1 MITLTAKL
9 SLTGDSNGTLSNATS
24 NLSKNNVSSDL
35 SAILGVEEQNAN
47 PFIIGASKVGDK
59 STFASENCGVFIGNQ
74 FAQRNQ
80 LAQGNTFANS
90 YSITLSGSNI
100 DLFTIAFDIINKR
113 YPNSI
118 IVDKTPYECDGAIVS
133 IDTKNKSDSHTIEIS
148 NWNANGYPLV
158 ISGIYLG
165 EKINIDNSNLISLST
180 SIFDRSDYKLPS
192 YGIISNVGD
201 LEFNDNKGK
210 VLYYAEN
217 LLLTSDLKV
226 VVKLNNTITHKSEQV
241 AVMETGTWTYDNDN
255 KSVSVTL
262 KDDLEEWQDIQVKG
276 FGYDPR
282 NPNAVL
288 TNKSMEDLYKWL
300 QNESRT
306 PSKYNMLAFDE
317 LDSNTKSV
325 LSKTIISYPLLE
337 NGTLWEQWNKLC
349 EVCGLYIYKNNKGE
363 TVCSNTYGS

>member
-24 NLSKNNVSSDL
+24 NLSKNNISSDL

-47 PFIIGASKVGDK
+47 PFIIGASKVGDS
-59 STFASENCGVFIGNQ
+59 STFASENCGVFVGNQ
-74 FAQRNQ
+74 FAQ
-80 LAQGNTFANS
+80 GNTFTNS

-100 DLFTIAFDIINKR
+100 DLFTIAFDIIHKR
-113 YPNSI
+113 HPNTI
-118 IVDKTPYECDGAIVS
+118 IVDGATYECNNAICT
-133 IDTKNKSDSHTIEIS
+133 ITANKSSTHTIVIN
-148 NWNANGYPLV
+148 NWNADGYPLV

-192 YGIISNVGD
+192 YGIISNVGN

-255 KSVSVTL
+255 KSVSVSL
-262 KDDLEEWQDIQVKG
+262 KDDLEEWQDIQIQG
-276 FGYDPR
+276 FDYDPR
-282 NPNAVL
+282 NPRAVL
-288 TNKSMEDLYKWL
+288 TNGTMEDLYRWL
-300 QNESRT
+300 YNKT
-306 PSKYNMLAFDE
+306 PSKYNMLSFDE

-325 LSKTIISYPLLE
+325 LTNTIITYPLLE
-337 NGTLWEQWNKLC
+337 DGTLWEQWTKLC

-363 TVCSNTYGS
+363 TVCSSTYGS